1 MPPPKPT
8 STHHSPPQNFKHQV
22 LTCLHKLSD
31 RDTHSAAATE
41 LETIAKH
48 LTNESIPSFLSS
60 ITTTNSSDKSPVRK
74 QCIHLI
80 STLSEA
86 HGDILS
92 PFLHKLIS
100 AITRRLRDPD
110 TVVRTAC
117 VAASGSLACHVT
129 KPPFVS
135 VVKPFVDA
143 LVTEQDVNAQTG
155 AALCMAAVINHA
167 REPDTEYLTR
177 LLPRIE
183 RLLKSDSFKG
193 KAALLSV
200 VGSMIS
206 VGAGSSAISV
216 MNLVKI
222 TTDFVAK
229 SEDWCVRKAAAEVLE
244 KLAVVEKDLL
254 RESKASCL
262 KIFEAKKFD
271 KVKSVR
277 ETMNRM
283 IEAWNAIPDVPGSH
297 SSKGDTAEESD
308 HIQNPP
314 KTPYIMSKRTTT
326 RRNSLE
332 NSSRKT
338 GPAMFSKLD
347 RKKPV
352 NQKLDTAEVHMKH
365 ETKPHMKHETKPA
378 LFSEISDEKMLESR
392 YNEDKSSSK
401 VLGSNGELNTNSVE
415 QESEDLS
422 LIRNQLAQ
430 IETQQSN
437 LYDLLEKFIGS
448 SLSGMQS
455 LESRVRS
462 VESTLDEISFDL
474 AKSTG
479 HVSNPEPTLC
489 CKLPGADLIS
499 SKLWKKSEIQQ
510 YPSVK
515 NKDLESFNF
524 QTTGFHLR
532 AGLIK
537 NPLAKVRQI

>member
-8 STHHSPPQNFKHQV
+8 STHHSPSHNFKHQV

-48 LTNESIPSFLSS
+48 LPNESIPSFLSS

-100 AITRRLRDPD
+100 AIIRRLRDPD

-117 VAASGSLACHVT
+117 VAASGSVACHVT

-135 VVKPFVDA
+135 VVKPFIDA

-222 TTDFVAK
+222 MTDFVAK
-229 SEDWCVRKAAAEVLE
+229 SEDWCARKAAAEVLE

-283 IEAWNAIPDVPGSH
+283 IEAWNAIPDVPGSP
-297 SSKGDTAEESD
+297 SSKGDVAEESD

-314 KTPYIMSKRTTT
+314 KTPNITSKRTTT

-338 GPAMFSKLD
+338 VPAMFSKLD

-365 ETKPHMKHETKPA
+365 ETKRA
-378 LFSEISDEKMLESR
+378 VFSEISDEKMRESR
-392 YNEDKSSSK
+392 YNEDRSSSK
-401 VLGSNGELNTNSVE
+401 VVGSNGGLNTNSVE

-422 LIRNQLAQ
+422 MIRNQLVQ

-448 SLSGMQS
+448 SLNGMQS
-455 LESRVRS
+455 LESRVRH

-479 HVSNPEPTLC
+479 QVSNPEPTLC

-537 NPLAKVRQI
+537 NPLAEVRQI

>member
-8 STHHSPPQNFKHQV
+8 QTHHSPPQNFKHQV

-100 AITRRLRDPD
+100 A
-110 TVVRTAC
+110 
-117 VAASGSLACHVT
+117 
-129 KPPFVS
+129 
-135 VVKPFVDA
+135 
-143 LVTEQDVNAQTG
+143 
-155 AALCMAAVINHA
+155 LCMAAVINHA

-206 VGAGSSAISV
+206 VRAGSSAISV

-222 TTDFVAK
+222 MTDFVAK

-283 IEAWNAIPDVPGSH
+283 IEAWNAIPDVPESH
-297 SSKGDTAEESD
+297 SSKGDMAEESD

-338 GPAMFSKLD
+338 VPAMFSKLD

-365 ETKPHMKHETKPA
+365 ETKRA
-378 LFSEISDEKMLESR
+378 VFSEISDEKMQESR
-392 YNEDKSSSK
+392 YNEDRSSSK
-401 VLGSNGELNTNSVE
+401 VVGSNGGLNTNSVE

-448 SLSGMQS
+448 SLNGMQS
-455 LESRVRS
+455 LESRVRG

-479 HVSNPEPTLC
+479 QVSNPEPTLC

-537 NPLAKVRQI
+537 NPLAEVHQI